1 MIKSPDE
8 YTLVVD
14 AQRGPKEFQYD
25 QVFMPDSSQ
34 EKVFEDTSVSF
45 GFVYIEHQRLIL
57 IYIAP

>member
-1 MIKSPDE
+1 MLKSPDE

-45 GFVYIEHQRLIL
+45 DFFYLDLQRLLL
-57 IYIAP
+57 IYIAR